1 MLWSPLRHLWN
12 AYEVEWCY
20 KQSMKFLAENF
31 NSLWTCYELDRDYN
45 YRDNLN
51 YEIPI
56 LKISY
61 ILIHNSG
68 VEKRGH
74 HNHEKMFQFGTFSQS
89 YLQNFSLS
97 NIIFLLNENILG
109 CWT

>member
-45 YRDNLN
+45 YRDN
-51 YEIPI
+51 
-56 LKISY
+56 
-61 ILIHNSG
+61 ILINNSG

-74 HNHEKMFQFGTFSQS
+74 HNHEKMSQFGTISQS

-97 NIIFLLNENILG
+97 NIIFLLN
-109 CWT
+109 